1 VDWPSPDPRDC
12 TIPRITT
19 ATKDVEKGRLGSAA
33 RRLVG
38 TAAVAIVDND
48 VVAALRDKHPAWAA
62 DPFGPTEG
70 PSSGDIPSEEEIL
83 AAFKTI
89 KPDTSPGLSGWTHH
103 LLAAALRVPAF
114 LKALHPLT
122 GLIVAGTAP
131 GPTLPCPSRL
141 TPLRESDGGLRP
153 IAVGDVIYRLVTKA
167 IIRHS
172 K

>member
-62 DPFGPTEG
+62 D
-70 PSSGDIPSEEEIL
+70 PSEEEIL